1 MSPYRQ
7 KELTQTASAL
17 FLLIFYVFQT
27 QENYFL
33 KLSFKD
39 TLRLNTRFSGVESLL
54 SRQK

>member
-27 QENYFL
+27 QEDYFL

-39 TLRLNTRFSGVESLL
+39 TLRLNTR
-54 SRQK
+54 